1 VPVGSNIPVVPVTIS
16 ERDHYRSELGILP
29 TDVAIGVFSLGG
41 AGKLYGYI
49 ADSMQAMLKTKMP
62 CFWIF
67 IGVTDEEYAK
77 RFPKLK
83 NIPHYCTGY
92 LSADK
97 VSRWMQSV
105 DLLAAPFDDGV
116 STRRTSV
123 IAAMSHGIPTI
134 TTAGHLTD
142 EDFYEKSPLL
152 ISPLDAA
159 QFAEMVVEA
168 SKDLKRLRESRGEIR
183 EFFKAHFRWKSIVE
197 GLISPSAV
205 PDNLKKSA

>member
-1 VPVGSNIPVVPVTIS
+1 VVPVTVS

-29 TDVAIGVFSLGG
+29 NDVAIGVFSLGG

-49 ADSMQAMLKTKMP
+49 AESMQAMLKSKTP
-62 CFWIF
+62 TFWVF
-67 IGVTDEEYAK
+67 IGVTDEEFVKY
-77 RFPKLK
+77 FPKLK
-83 NIPHYCTGY
+83 KIPHYCTGY

-97 VSRWMQSV
+97 VSRWLQSV

-123 IAAMSHGIPTI
+123 IAGMAHGVPTI

-152 ISPLDAA
+152 ISPLDAG
-159 QFAEMVVEA
+159 QFAEMVMDA
-168 SKDLKRLRESRGEIR
+168 GKDLKRLRESRGKIR
-183 EFFKAHFRWKSIVE
+183 EFYKEHFRWKAIVE
-197 GLISPSAV
+197 GLLSAV
-205 PDNLKKSA
+205 APPDKLKKSA